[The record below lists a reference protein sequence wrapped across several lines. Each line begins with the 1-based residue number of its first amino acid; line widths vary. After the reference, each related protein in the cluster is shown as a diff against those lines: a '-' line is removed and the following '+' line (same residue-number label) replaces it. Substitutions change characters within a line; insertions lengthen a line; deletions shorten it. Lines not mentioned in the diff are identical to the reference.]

1 MANVIVNSF
10 TGTITAGST
19 SFTYTLSGGPTDAL
33 WVSGSSVQSG
43 TGQGYAAGFNWF
55 GAFDL
60 LYIKLATTPNNY
72 STASGS
78 GSWGLTFTSDV
89 VFANSSFGGTTV
101 NWLANGQTVN
111 DGDIFAAGAYNFTF
125 TYNYSGPATDSF
137 TAGFLAI
144 QAPTSGVPLPGAAGL
159 AACGLLGL
167 GRRRRR

>member
-19 SFTYTLSGGPTDAL
+19 SFTYTLSGPTNAL
-33 WVSGSSVQSG
+33 WVSGSPVQSG

-60 LYIKLATTPNNY
+60 LYIKLATTPTNY

-111 DGDIFAAGAYNFTF
+111 DGDIFVAGAYNFTF

-137 TAGFLAI
+137 TAGFLFI

-159 AACGLLGL
+159 AACGLLAV

>member
-19 SFTYTLSGGPTDAL
+19 SFTYTLSGGPTNL
-33 WVSGSSVQSG
+33 IWTSGSPVQSG
-43 TGQGYAAGFNWF
+43 SGQGYAAAASLYGL
-55 GAFDL
+55 FDIL
-60 LYIKLATTPNNY
+60 FIKLGTTPNNY

-78 GSWGLTFTSDV
+78 GSWALTFTSDV
-89 VFANSSFGGTTV
+89 MFANSSGGATV
-101 NWLANGQTVN
+101 SWLANGQTVN
-111 DGDIFAAGAYNFTF
+111 DGDIFVAGAYNFTF

-137 TAGFLAI
+137 AAGFVAI